1 MSFESYFVLFS
12 IIFTFILLIFSNKP
26 TYYIMFSLVM
36 VFGLFNIVNIN
47 TIFSGFSNHA
57 VITIAAMFVVSA
69 GIHHSGGTSLFVSY
83 LLKNTSSFKHAMCQL
98 FLPILPLSAFLNNT
112 PIVSALIPAV
122 QLWSKNIGISS
133 SKLMIPLSYA
143 AILGGTITLIGTST
157 NLVVNSQ
164 YEKITGNS
172 FGLFDISIIGI
183 PVAILGFLFI
193 YFFGNKLLPNYN
205 KETFVNFKSFTF
217 EMKVLNNCSIINKSI
232 LSSGLREL
240 QNVYLI
246 EIKRNNNIISAVPSE
261 EIILENDILI
271 FTGNIKDIQSLLHIE
286 NLILLQSSQLTT
298 LEEEHPERVLIEA
311 IITDN
316 SDILNL
322 NVKESNF
329 RNRFGA
335 VVISVARDG
344 KQINK
349 NLKDIYFKKGDILLL
364 EARPAFVS
372 RQSYNQ
378 DFIILNHLNIQSFN
392 KRKAILSWII
402 LFIAILLTT
411 FNIIPIVY
419 SAILA
424 AGSMLFTQCLSFKQ
438 AEKSIDLNVI
448 LTIVASFAIGDAV
461 ISSGLALSI
470 SNFIIDYS
478 FNNPILLLILVYVTI
493 SILTEFITNNA
504 AALVILPIVLNTTQQ
519 LNLNPEPFVFAIMM
533 SASAS
538 FATPIGYQTN
548 LMVYSSG
555 KYSFK
560 DFLKIGIPMNIF
572 IGFSTLFILI
582 LLYF

>member
-1 MSFESYFVLFS
+1 MTFESYFVLFS
-12 IIFTFILLIFSNKP
+12 IIFTFIWLVFSKKP
-26 TYYIMFSLVM
+26 TYYVIFSLVM
-36 VFGLFNIVNIN
+36 IFGIFDIVNIN
-47 TIFSGFSNHA
+47 NIFQGFSNQA
-57 VITIAAMFVVSA
+57 VITIAAMFIVSA
-69 GIHHSGGTSLFVSY
+69 GIHHSGGTQIFVSY

-98 FLPILPLSAFLNNT
+98 FLPIVPLSAFLNNT
-112 PIVSALIPAV
+112 PIVSALIPAIQV
-122 QLWSKNIGISS
+122 WSKNINISS

-164 YEKITGNS
+164 YQKITGNS

-193 YFFGNKLLPNYN
+193 YFFGDKLLPNHN
-205 KETFVNFKSFTF
+205 KQTFTDFKSFTF
-217 EMKVLNNCSIINKSI
+217 EMKVLKDCSLINKSI
-232 LSSGLREL
+232 LLSGLREL
-240 QNVYLI
+240 KTAYLI
-246 EIKRNNNIISAVPSE
+246 EIKRNNTIISAVASE

-271 FTGNIKDIQSLLHIE
+271 FTGNIKDIQSLLDIQHL
-286 NLILLQSSQLTT
+286 NLLESSHLTT
-298 LEEEHPERVLIEA
+298 LEEQHPERVLIEA

-316 SDILNL
+316 SDIINL
-322 NVKESNF
+322 NVQKSNF

-344 KQINK
+344 QQINK

-372 RQSYNQ
+372 RQLYNQ
-378 DFIILNHLNIQSFN
+378 DFIILNQLNFKTFN
-392 KRKAILSWII
+392 KHKALLSWII
-402 LFIAILLTT
+402 LFSAIALTT
-411 FNIIPIVY
+411 LNILPMVY

-424 AGSMLFTQCLSFKQ
+424 AGAMLTFNCLSFKQ

-461 ISSGLALSI
+461 ISSGLAQSI
-470 SNFIIDYS
+470 STFIIEYS

-519 LNLNPEPFVFAIMM
+519 LGLNPEPFVFAIMM
-533 SASAS
+533 AASAS

-560 DFLKIGIPMNIF
+560 DFLKIGIPMNLF
-572 IGFSTLFILI
+572 IGFSTISILI
-582 LLYF
+582 FLYF